1 MFKKISHWQVDI
13 CTFVVKIS
21 RMSIALSP
29 VSQIINKLE
38 LSGSEAA
45 NIVADLEERLN
56 IITHKLKFINEDQKP
71 SVLVLS
77 DVNPPVFER
86 NEYLDDLIKIAGGRV
101 YDSQITDGEK
111 VFNPDVLLVVSDR
124 MEAIFSDVAVILSL
138 DEWKN
143 TNAVKNN
150 KVFLIDGQGLFLG
163 YSANVA
169 EEIEILAEI
178 LYPHYLTF
186 GGNGDSWVQFEV

>member
-1 MFKKISHWQVDI
+1 
-13 CTFVVKIS
+13 
-21 RMSIALSP
+21 MSIALSP